1 MRKSIEEI
9 ETTLRDTTTE
19 VNNMLLETTDEITK
33 KHLKKLKNNLEYSI
47 EFARIIQRRAKDLK
61 KIEEKPLT
69 KATRIDIQLNR
80 RAVADLSTV
89 PILRSSLEKLIELKN
104 LKENDGKV
112 HPPEKQPLI
121 EKMASEDVE
130 SEETVVIMSETV
142 KEEAAQDVE
151 MVSVSPQPRKTP
163 PPCST
168 LSKPQLKKSAP
179 MFSPISLE
187 TVEADTLS
195 DSELGMTPKS
205 SKSIVRPSGH
215 VEDDQNE
222 LEKST
227 VVQLRQKLSDKGLPL
242 KGNKKTLI
250 ERLKNNTMKT
260 SKSGQNLSGY
270 QTPPR
275 KGLTKS
281 TSSPALG
288 SNKKRPHMPQ
298 TPTGHTPQTKQSKR
312 IGRAATRAAPPRAG
326 SSRPGSRLRSP
337 SPLSSN
343 SRSLFSLKTPTQK
356 AKSSTSLF
364 DTKDSS
370 SLLKETKGNKRDEFD
385 KKKKEEAER
394 LKRKKEEQEAL
405 REQKR
410 REKEDKHKLVKQKR
424 MEQEKKRNEELLKK
438 QQATGKPKT
447 MKERR
452 EQMAKQKQLRKIHK
466 SKNNSLMSTGSLDNS
481 DCLFMG
487 KSFNDSLAL
496 SKQKI
501 REKPKAI
508 SEEKSSEEPVSSSEV
523 ALDATKV
530 IGSINQNSTFVVKA
544 SLPTPATPVRNAP
557 PPAQDSYQ
565 MTPQFSDKARSM
577 NNEDDYGLDDLSSG
591 DETDDE
597 DNPRKNI
604 PNWAKKYDLTYALRR
619 QYKIRIDAELV
630 FGSCYAD
637 KNRQVDFEQI
647 FALQLKGRRD
657 RMAKINQRR
666 ETSLW
671 DAPMKENAP
680 LADRTLNLDESCF
693 PPEEPRVPKR
703 H

>member
-1 MRKSIEEI
+1 
-9 ETTLRDTTTE
+9 
-19 VNNMLLETTDEITK
+19 
-33 KHLKKLKNNLEYSI
+33 
-47 EFARIIQRRAKDLK
+47 
-61 KIEEKPLT
+61 
-69 KATRIDIQLNR
+69 
-80 RAVADLSTV
+80 
-89 PILRSSLEKLIELKN
+89 
-104 LKENDGKV
+104 
-112 HPPEKQPLI
+112 
-121 EKMASEDVE
+121 
-130 SEETVVIMSETV
+130 
-142 KEEAAQDVE
+142 
-151 MVSVSPQPRKTP
+151 
-163 PPCST
+163 
-168 LSKPQLKKSAP
+168 
-179 MFSPISLE
+179 
-187 TVEADTLS
+187 
-195 DSELGMTPKS
+195 
-205 SKSIVRPSGH
+205 
-215 VEDDQNE
+215 
-222 LEKST
+222 
-227 VVQLRQKLSDKGLPL
+227 
-242 KGNKKTLI
+242 
-250 ERLKNNTMKT
+250 
-260 SKSGQNLSGY
+260 
-270 QTPPR
+270 
-275 KGLTKS
+275 
-281 TSSPALG
+281 
-288 SNKKRPHMPQ
+288 
-298 TPTGHTPQTKQSKR
+298 
-312 IGRAATRAAPPRAG
+312 
-326 SSRPGSRLRSP
+326 
-337 SPLSSN
+337 
-343 SRSLFSLKTPTQK
+343 
-356 AKSSTSLF
+356 LF

-370 SLLKETKGNKRDEFD
+370 SLLKETKGSKRDEFD

-452 EQMAKQKQLRKIHK
+452 EQMAKQKQLR
-466 SKNNSLMSTGSLDNS
+466 
-481 DCLFMG
+481 
-487 KSFNDSLAL
+487 
-496 SKQKI
+496 
-501 REKPKAI
+501 EKPKAI
-508 SEEKSSEEPVSSSEV
+508 SEEKSSEEPVSTSEV

-604 PNWAKKYDLTYALRR
+604 PNWAKKYELTYALRR
-619 QYKIRIDAELV
+619 QYKIRIDAESV

-693 PPEEPRVPKR
+693 PPEEPRVPK
-703 H
+703 HH